1 MTLIVS
7 LSLVQASHDQGNRRD
22 YSAALAWNPVCWILE
37 LHVCLLG
44 QRIIYSRSRMPIS
57 MLASSPTR
65 DLDDLAIKDEK
76 PYGFMDPTTRKADRF
91 SANEWKLEISKSAI
105 EPK

>member
-1 MTLIVS
+1 
-7 LSLVQASHDQGNRRD
+7 
-22 YSAALAWNPVCWILE
+22 
-37 LHVCLLG
+37 
-44 QRIIYSRSRMPIS
+44 MPIR

-65 DLDDLAIKDEK
+65 DLDDLTIKDEK
-76 PYGFMDPTTRKADRF
+76 PYGFMNPTTRKADRF

>member
-1 MTLIVS
+1 M
-7 LSLVQASHDQGNRRD
+7 VQASHDQGNLRD
-22 YSAALAWNPVCWILE
+22 YSAAPAWNPVFWFLE

-44 QRIIYSRSRMPIS
+44 QRIVYSRSRPIS
-57 MLASSPTR
+57 MLASLPTR
-65 DLDDLAIKDEK
+65 DLVDLTIKDEK
-76 PYGFMDPTTRKADRF
+76 PYGFMNPTANRADKL